1 MGKSQRDKGLRTER
15 KVVELHRTIGVRSER
30 VPLSGSARFRNTE
43 KSDVDVYPM
52 GPESVPWVTEVKVR
66 GSGAGFATIKR
77 WLGENDALFLLE
89 DRAAPLVVLPWSRW
103 AELLLALSVPAVK
116 VSQETLDMI
125 KEAAAAAEDDAAP

>member
-1 MGKSQRDKGLRTER
+1 MGKSQREKGARRER
-15 KVVELHRTIGVRSER
+15 QVVELHRTIGIRAER
-30 VPLSGSARFRNTE
+30 VPLSGAMRFRNTGQ
-43 KSDVDVYPM
+43 SDVDVYPM
-52 GPESVPWVTEVKVR
+52 GRDAVPWVSEVKAR
-66 GSGAGFATIKR
+66 ASGEGFATIKR